1 MSRMYIAFALLALGA
16 GPLAAQ
22 ARPAPAALPGVWRPV
37 DARTGN
43 APGTASQPGLYVFTR
58 QHYSIMRVTSNTPRP
73 NPPATLNQ
81 ATAAQ
86 LIAAW
91 DPFTANAGTYQVNGS
106 ELVTRPIVSKAPSFM
121 TTGSFIAYNWTVRGD
136 TLTLLPL
143 RTQQGPVTGG
153 TTIRLV
159 RVE

>member
-22 ARPAPAALPGVWRPV
+22 ARPGPVALRGVWRPV
-37 DARTGN
+37 EARTGN
-43 APGTASQPGLYVFTR
+43 AQGTASQPGLYVFTER
-58 QHYSIMRVTSNTPRP
+58 HYSIMRVTSNAPRP
-73 NPPATLNQ
+73 NPPATLSQ

-91 DPFTANAGTYQVNGS
+91 DPFTANAGTYTLTGS
-106 ELVTRPIVSKAPSFM
+106 ELVTRPTVSKAPSFM
-121 TTGSFIAYNWTVRGD
+121 TNGAFVAYSWTVRAD
-136 TLTLLPL
+136 TLTLMPL

-153 TTIRLV
+153 TSIRLV